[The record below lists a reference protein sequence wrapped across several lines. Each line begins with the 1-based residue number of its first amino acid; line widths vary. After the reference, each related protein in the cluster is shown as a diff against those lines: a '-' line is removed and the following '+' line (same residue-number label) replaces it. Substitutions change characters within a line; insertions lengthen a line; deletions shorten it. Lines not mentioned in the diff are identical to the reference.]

1 MQRQF
6 ATAPCSS
13 RRPPV
18 RCPPLRPGRR
28 VRHCPRGPAGG
39 FPLLPSLLWFLPCY
53 CLGGETEG
61 GSRHHLL
68 ATDSLKPQHLG
79 QHLLVLLQRCGAGDL
94 FPRHGDRQTGWRWW
108 GGKKRSRRAST
119 TWWETVRPQRVRT
132 PQRRR
137 RRGGQ
142 HWGASTHGPTVGQDR
157 CQPRPTGSGGVKFC
171 EAVDSGTGLG

>member
-1 MQRQF
+1 M
-6 ATAPCSS
+6 
-13 RRPPV
+13 
-18 RCPPLRPGRR
+18 
-28 VRHCPRGPAGG
+28 RHCPRGPAGG

-119 TWWETVRPQRVRT
+119 TWWETVRPQRVSQPPSAAVGTAGSTGERLPMAQLLDKT
-132 PQRRR
+132 VANP
-137 RRGGQ
+137 GQ
-142 HWGASTHGPTVGQDR
+142 LAAA
-157 CQPRPTGSGGVKFC
+157 
-171 EAVDSGTGLG
+171 E